1 MSTVAEVGERLAKTY
16 QSVHEI
22 GAPIMPTTRIKR
34 FRTVAELDAI
44 EKVWTSLERV
54 DGGPSIFQSWIWN
67 RTWCE
72 HVLNSRRR
80 VRLDVRLVEDGAGR
94 TLAILPFFEETLAG
108 PLMRLTQFLGH
119 RMSYHNDILLAD
131 PNSSELADEVI
142 QALIDD
148 LGCTTV
154 LHLRHLDGQSTFTKQ
169 LLGRQVAEPQCPR
182 VWVRADP
189 IITDQHMRL
198 GRSRRSTVRRAENR
212 LRKHFNSEFR
222 VRSGKDFS
230 EAFDELVDLHQRR
243 FDSMGRSTLLVGPNL
258 VFLKA
263 ATSKLSHT
271 GNFEIVQLRAGDR
284 TIAAALMT
292 RDKRRYFFVQGGF
305 DPEFS
310 RFSPMRIL
318 LTETM
323 RRGFHDLECEI
334 YDLGPG
340 YEPYKF
346 DWKPCVGT
354 NYFCSLGGS
363 GPYAKAM
370 AALYGVA
377 FRRRIKKAGLSAQ
390 G

>member
-1 MSTVAEVGERLAKTY
+1 MSK
-16 QSVHEI
+16 I
-22 GAPIMPTTRIKR
+22 RIKR
-34 FRTVAELDAI
+34 IRTLGELDAI
-44 EKVWTSLERV
+44 EEIWTDLERV
-54 DGGPSIFQSWIWN
+54 EDGPSIFQSWIWN

-72 HVLNSRRR
+72 HVLRSHKQA
-80 VRLDVRLVEDGAGR
+80 RLDVRLVEDGAGR

-154 LHLRHLDGQSTFTKQ
+154 LHLRHLDDKSTFTKQ
-169 LLGRQVAEPQCPR
+169 LLARRLAGPQCTR
-182 VWVRADP
+182 VWVQADP
-189 IITDQHMRL
+189 SITDQRMRL
-198 GRSRRSTVRRAENR
+198 GRSKRKTLRWAENQ
-212 LRKHFNSEFR
+212 LRKRFDSEFR
-222 VRSGKDFS
+222 VLSGENFS
-230 EAFDELVDLHQRR
+230 EAFDEFIDLHQRR
-243 FDSMGRSTLLVGPNL
+243 FDSISRTTLLVGPNL
-258 VFLKA
+258 EFLKA
-263 ATSKLSHT
+263 ATLKLSHT
-271 GNFEIVQLRAGDR
+271 DNFEIVQLRAGDR
-284 TIAAALMT
+284 TIAATLMV
-292 RDKRRYFFVQGGF
+292 RDKRRYFCVQTGF

-323 RRGFHDLECEI
+323 RRGFDDLGCEI

-346 DWKPCVGT
+346 DWKPCIGT
-354 NYFCSLGGS
+354 NHFCSLGGS

-370 AALYGVA
+370 AAAYGLA
-377 FRRRIKKAGLSAQ
+377 FRHRLPPTPQAGMRLDGGAR
-390 G
+390 